1 MRSPFFFAGIYAILE
16 PHRRDPLAY
25 ARALL
30 AGGVRVV
37 QVRAKSG
44 VDRDLLRVL
53 VPIVRG
59 YNGIV
64 IVNDDVDAA
73 LEADGLHLGQ
83 EDAARYDLRELR
95 ARLGDRILGLSCG
108 TPVEAQRVDPRIVD
122 YLGVG
127 PIFTTHSKTDAG
139 GAIGVNGVRAVAT
152 ATHVPCVA
160 IGGIDAANLV
170 RVKESS
176 VQMAAIISALADAH
190 DPQAL
195 ARELTQIWSGS

>member
-1 MRSPFFFAGIYAILE
+1 MRSPFSFTGIYAILE
-16 PHRRDPLAY
+16 PQRRESLAY
-25 ARALL
+25 ARMLL
-30 AGGVRVV
+30 AGGVRIV

-83 EDAARYDLRELR
+83 EDAAIYDLPALR
-95 ARLGDRILGLSCG
+95 ARLGNRILGLSCG
-108 TPVEAQRVDPRIVD
+108 TPGEAQRVDPSIVD

-127 PIFTTHSKTDAG
+127 PIFTTHSKADAG

-152 ATHVPCVA
+152 ATNVPCVA
-160 IGGIDAANLV
+160 IGGIDAANLA
-170 RVKESS
+170 RVKESG
-176 VQMAAIISALADAH
+176 VQMAAIISALADAR